1 MNQRD
6 ISQIKRRLNPE
17 QRNPTMIR
25 GCYVSTDGRVISAFA
40 QPVFDMPQEE
50 NEKYMAL
57 FKRTLSGTIGQN
69 LLSIPFSPSQ
79 MMDGEQHRL
88 LTCLRD
94 SALKDETVIDAFFQ
108 RVIEYIG
115 DAKPASPDSAQSAQ
129 KDENYLILLMHDA
142 YDVPY
147 RDACDHTDPD
157 QSTQV
162 FQYVMCCVCP
172 VKRTKPALSYFV
184 AENEFHSRETE
195 WVVGAPE
202 LGFLFPAFEDGG
214 ANLSSALYYTR
225 DIADTHEAFAQS
237 LFGASLIPAAE
248 QKEAFQNILSDT
260 LAEECRYEVIQAVN
274 ETVSEMIKE
283 QKADKAAEPLKLDR
297 QSLVTILDECGVSKE
312 RTQAFEQ
319 QYNAAFGEF
328 SQLDAVNIASPGQ
341 LQVKTPSVCI
351 KVAPENSNL
360 IETRIIDGRKYIL
373 ILADGAVE
381 VNGVPVNVGE

>member
-25 GCYVSTDGRVISAFA
+25 GCYVSADGRVISAFA

-57 FKRTLSGTIGQN
+57 FRRALSGTIGQN

-79 MMDGEQHRL
+79 MMDGEQHGL
-88 LTCLRD
+88 LRALRD
-94 SALKDETVIDAFFQ
+94 SALKDEGVIESFYQ
-108 RVIEYIG
+108 RVIEYI
-115 DAKPASPDSAQSAQ
+115 QSAGPAPSDSGEKEQ
-129 KDENYLILLMHDA
+129 NFLILLMHDA
-142 YDVPY
+142 YDLPY
-147 RDACDHTDPD
+147 RDASGNADPD

-162 FQYVMCCVCP
+162 FQYLLCCVCP

-184 AENEFHSRETE
+184 AENEFHSRDTE
-195 WVVGAPE
+195 WVVSAPD

-214 ANLSSALYYTR
+214 ANLASALYYTR

-248 QKEAFQNILSDT
+248 QKEAFQGILADT
-260 LAEECRYEVIQAVN
+260 LAEECSYEVIQAVN
-274 ETVSEMIKE
+274 ETVSQMIKE
-283 QKADKAAEPLKLDR
+283 QKADKEAQPLKLDR
-297 QSLVTILDECGVSKE
+297 QGIAAILDECGVSKA

-319 QYNAAFGEF
+319 QYDAAFGEF
-328 SQLDAVNIASPGQ
+328 SQLDAVNILSPGQ
-341 LQVKTPSVCI
+341 LQVKTPSVSI

-373 ILADGAVE
+373 ILADGDVE
-381 VNGVPVNVGE
+381 VNGVPVNVSE